1 MRVTF
6 NAQNRNSTAG
16 LEDSASRLLE
26 FQRQV
31 STGKRIEKPSDDPSA
46 TLGSIGEH
54 AETAAIDQYAR
65 ATDSVASRLSVVDT
79 VLSDLVLQI
88 ERAQVSAASA
98 RGSSKTQIQRDAAAT
113 DLEGIRDT
121 IFGDLNTSFNGTFV
135 FSGSASTAAPYTR
148 VGSGSGPVSAYAGS
162 TSEMVVDIDQQRA
175 VKIAFNGQLVT
186 QGTDPQDIFVEFDNL
201 IAAVR
206 AGDNAGIDAGMQAL
220 QRMFERV
227 STAQGRVGADLRTID
242 EQKLR
247 LSELRRSSVKRLSS
261 LEDTNMAEALTG
273 MAQADAAYRAALG
286 AVNSV
291 TRMSLMDYL
300 R

>member
-16 LEDSASRLLE
+16 LEDAASRLLE

-54 AETAAIDQYAR
+54 TEMAAIDQYAR
-65 ATDSVASRLSVVDT
+65 ATDTIASRLSVVDT
-79 VLSDLVLQI
+79 VLSDLIVQI
-88 ERAQVSAASA
+88 ERAQVASASA
-98 RGSSKTQIQRDAAAT
+98 RGSSKTPVQREAAAV

-121 IFGDLNTSFNGTFV
+121 IFSDMNTAFNGTHV
-135 FSGSASTAAPYTR
+135 FSGQASTVPPFTR
-148 VGSGSGPVSAYAGS
+148 VGTGPISAYAGS
-162 TSEMVVDIDQQRA
+162 TAEMVVDIDQQRA
-175 VKIAFNGQLVT
+175 VKMAFNGEALT
-186 QGTDPQDIFVEFDNL
+186 QGSDAQDIFVEFDNL

-206 AGDNAGIDAGMQAL
+206 AGDQDGIDAGMQAL
-220 QRMFERV
+220 TRMFDRV

-242 EQKLR
+242 EHKLR
-247 LSELRRSSVKRLSS
+247 LGELRRASTKRLSA
-261 LEDTNMAEALTG
+261 LEDTNMAEAITG

>member
-16 LEDSASRLLE
+16 LEGSATRLLE

-65 ATDSVASRLSVVDT
+65 ATDSVASRLSVIDT
-79 VLSDLVLQI
+79 VLSDLITQI
-88 ERAQVSAASA
+88 ERGQVSAASA
-98 RGSSKTQIQRDAAAT
+98 RGSTKTQLQRDAAAT

-121 IFGDLNTSFNGTFV
+121 IFSDMNTAFNGTYV
-135 FSGSASTAAPYTR
+135 FSGSASTVAPYTR
-148 VGSGSGPVSAYAGS
+148 VGAGPISAYAGS

-206 AGDNAGIDAGMQAL
+206 AGNDAGIDAGMTAL
-220 QRMFERV
+220 ERMFDRV
-227 STAQGRVGADLRTID
+227 STSQGRVGADLRTID
-242 EQKLR
+242 EQKVR
-247 LSELRRSSVKRLSS
+247 LSELRRASTKRLSA
-261 LEDTNMAEALTG
+261 LEDTNMAEAITG
-273 MAQADAAYRAALG
+273 MAQADAAYKAALG
-286 AVNSV
+286 AVSSV

>member
-16 LEDSASRLLE
+16 LEGAATRLLE

-31 STGKRIEKPSDDPSA
+31 STGKRIEKPSDDPSG
-46 TLGSIGEH
+46 TLGSIAEH
-54 AETAAIDQYAR
+54 AETASIDQYAR

-79 VLSDLVLQI
+79 VLSDLITQI
-88 ERAQVSAASA
+88 ERGQVSALSA
-98 RGSSKTQIQRDAAAT
+98 RGTTKTQVQRDAAAT

-121 IFGDLNTSFNGTFV
+121 IFGDINTSFNGTYV
-135 FSGSASTAAPYTR
+135 FSGSASTVAPYTR
-148 VGSGSGPVSAYAGS
+148 AGSGPVSAYAGS
-162 TSEMVVDIDQQRA
+162 ASEMVVDIDQQRA
-175 VKIAFNGQLVT
+175 VKIAFDGQLVT
-186 QGTDPQDIFVEFDNL
+186 QGTDAQDIFTEFDNL

-206 AGDNAGIDAGMQAL
+206 AGDDAGIDAGMQAL
-220 QRMFERV
+220 QRMFNRV
-227 STAQGRVGADLRTID
+227 STAQGRVGADMRTID

-247 LSELRRSSVKRLSS
+247 LSELRRASVKRLSS
-261 LEDTNMAEALTG
+261 LEDTNMAEAITG

>member
-16 LEDSASRLLE
+16 LEDAASRLLE
-26 FQRQV
+26 YQRQV

-54 AETAAIDQYAR
+54 AEIAAIDQYAR
-65 ATDSVASRLSVVDT
+65 ATDTVASRLAVVDT
-79 VLSDLVLQI
+79 VLSDLIMQLQ
-88 ERAQVSAASA
+88 RAQVSAASA
-98 RGSSKTQIQRDAAAT
+98 RGTTKTQLQRDAAAT

-121 IFGDLNTSFNGTFV
+121 IFGDMNTSFNGTFV
-135 FSGSASTAAPYTR
+135 FSGSASTVAPYSR
-148 VGSGSGPVSAYAGS
+148 VGSGPVSAYAGS
-162 TSEMVVDIDQQRA
+162 TSEMIVDIDRQRA
-175 VKIAFNGQLVT
+175 VKIAFNGELLT
-186 QGTDPQDIFVEFDNL
+186 QGSDAQDIFAEFDDL

-206 AGDNAGIDAGMQAL
+206 AGDDAAIDAGMTAL
-220 QRMFERV
+220 ERMFDRV
-227 STAQGRVGADLRTID
+227 STAQGRVGADLRTLD
-242 EQKLR
+242 EQKIR
-247 LSELRRSSVKRLSS
+247 LSELGRASAKRLSA
-261 LEDTNMAEALTG
+261 LEDTNMAEAITG

-286 AVNSV
+286 AVSSV

>member
-6 NAQNRNSTAG
+6 SAQNRNSTAG
-16 LEDSASRLLE
+16 LEDAASRLLE

-54 AETAAIDQYAR
+54 AEIAGIDQYTR
-65 ATDSVASRLSVVDT
+65 ATDTIASRLAVVDT
-79 VLSDLVLQI
+79 VLSDLIIQV
-88 ERAQVSAASA
+88 ERAQVSSMSA
-98 RGSSKTQIQRDAAAT
+98 RGSITSAIQREAAAV
-113 DLEGIRDT
+113 DLEGIRDA
-121 IFGDLNTSFNGTFV
+121 IFTDMNTSFNGTHM
-135 FSGSASTAAPYTR
+135 FSGSDSTVAPYTR
-148 VGSGSGPVSAYAGS
+148 AAGGPISAYAGS
-162 TSEMVVDIDQQRA
+162 TAEMVVDIDQHRA
-175 VKIAFNGQLVT
+175 VKMAFNGQALT
-186 QGTDPQDIFVEFDNL
+186 QGSDASDIFVEFDSL

-206 AGDNAGIDAGMQAL
+206 AGDDAGIESGMAAL
-220 QRMFERV
+220 ERMFARV

-242 EQKLR
+242 EHKLR
-247 LSELRRSSVKRLSS
+247 LSELRRSSAKRLSA
-261 LEDTNMAEALTG
+261 LEDANMAEAITG

-286 AVNSV
+286 AVNTV

>member
-16 LEDSASRLLE
+16 LEDSATRLLE

-54 AETAAIDQYAR
+54 AETAAIDQYSR
-65 ATDSVASRLSVVDT
+65 ATDSVASRLSVIDT
-79 VLSDLVLQI
+79 VLSDLINQI
-88 ERAQVSAASA
+88 ERAQVQAASA
-98 RGSSKTQIQRDAAAT
+98 RGSAKTQLQRDAAAT

-121 IFGDLNTSFNGTFV
+121 VFSDMNTAFNGTYV
-135 FSGSASTAAPYTR
+135 FSGSASTVAPYTR
-148 VGSGSGPVSAYAGS
+148 IGNGPVSAYAGS

-175 VKIAFNGQLVT
+175 VKIAFNGQLIT

-206 AGDNAGIDAGMQAL
+206 AGNDAGIDAGMSAL
-220 QRMFERV
+220 DRMFDRV
-227 STAQGRVGADLRTID
+227 STSQGRVGADLRTID
-242 EQKLR
+242 EQKVR
-247 LSELRRSSVKRLSS
+247 LSELKRASTKRLSA
-261 LEDTNMAEALTG
+261 LEDTNMAEAITG
-273 MAQADAAYRAALG
+273 MAQADAAYKAALG
-286 AVNSV
+286 AVSSV
-291 TRMSLMDYL
+291 SRMSLMDYL

>member
-16 LEDSASRLLE
+16 LEGSATRLLE

-65 ATDSVASRLSVVDT
+65 ATDSVASRLSVIDT
-79 VLSDLVLQI
+79 VLSDLITQI
-88 ERAQVSAASA
+88 ERGQVSAASA
-98 RGSSKTQIQRDAAAT
+98 RGSTKTQLQRDAAAT

-121 IFGDLNTSFNGTFV
+121 IFSDMNTAFNGTYV
-135 FSGSASTAAPYTR
+135 FSGSASTVAPYTR
-148 VGSGSGPVSAYAGS
+148 VGAGPISAYAGS

-206 AGDNAGIDAGMQAL
+206 AGNDAGIDAGMTAL
-220 QRMFERV
+220 ERMFDRV
-227 STAQGRVGADLRTID
+227 STSQGRVGADLRTID
-242 EQKLR
+242 EQKVR
-247 LSELRRSSVKRLSS
+247 LSELRRASTKRLSA
-261 LEDTNMAEALTG
+261 LEDTNMAAAITG
-273 MAQADAAYRAALG
+273 MAQADAAYKAALG
-286 AVNSV
+286 AVSSV

>member
-16 LEDSASRLLE
+16 LEGSATRLLE

-31 STGKRIEKPSDDPSA
+31 STGKRIDKPSDDPSA
-46 TLGSIGEH
+46 TMGAIGEH

-65 ATDSVASRLSVVDT
+65 ATDSVSSRLSVVDT
-79 VLSDLVLQI
+79 VLSDLVTQL
-88 ERAQVSAASA
+88 ERGQVSALSA
-98 RGSSKTQIQRDAAAT
+98 RGTTKTQVQRDSAAME
-113 DLEGIRDT
+113 LEAIRDT
-121 IFGDLNTSFNGTFV
+121 IFGDMNTAFNGTFV
-135 FSGSASTAAPYTR
+135 FSGSASTAAPFTR
-148 VGSGSGPVSAYAGS
+148 VGTGPISAYAGS
-162 TSEMVVDIDQQRA
+162 TSEMVVDIDEQRS

-186 QGTDPQDIFVEFDNL
+186 QGSDAQDIFAEFDDL

-206 AGDNAGIDAGMQAL
+206 AGDDAGIAAGMQAM
-220 QRMFERV
+220 QRMFDRV

-247 LSELRRSSVKRLSS
+247 LGELRRASVKRLSS
-261 LEDTNMAEALTG
+261 LEDTNMAEAITG
-273 MAQADAAYRAALG
+273 MAQADAAYKAALG

>member
-16 LEDSASRLLE
+16 LEDAASRLLE
-26 FQRQV
+26 YQRQV

-65 ATDSVASRLSVVDT
+65 ATDTVASRLAVVDT
-79 VLSDLVLQI
+79 VLSDLITQL

-98 RGSSKTQIQRDAAAT
+98 RGTTKTQLQRDAAAT

-121 IFGDLNTSFNGTFV
+121 IFGDMNTSFNGTFV
-135 FSGSASTAAPYTR
+135 FSGSASTVAPYSR
-148 VGSGSGPVSAYAGS
+148 VGSGPVSAYAGS
-162 TSEMVVDIDQQRA
+162 TSEMIVDIDRQRA
-175 VKIAFNGQLVT
+175 VKIAFNGELLT
-186 QGTDPQDIFVEFDNL
+186 QGSDAQDIFAEFDDL

-206 AGDNAGIDAGMQAL
+206 AGDDAAIDAGMTAL
-220 QRMFERV
+220 ERMFDRV
-227 STAQGRVGADLRTID
+227 STAQGRVGADLRTLD
-242 EQKLR
+242 EQKIR
-247 LSELRRSSVKRLSS
+247 LSELGRASAKRLSS
-261 LEDTNMAEALTG
+261 LEDTNMAEAITG

-286 AVNSV
+286 AVSSV

>member
-16 LEDSASRLLE
+16 LEDAATRLLE

-54 AETAAIDQYAR
+54 TEMAAIDQYAR
-65 ATDSVASRLSVVDT
+65 ATDTIASRLSVVDT
-79 VLSDLVLQI
+79 VLSDLIVQI
-88 ERAQVSAASA
+88 ERAQVASASA
-98 RGSSKTQIQRDAAAT
+98 RGSSKTPVQREAAAV

-121 IFGDLNTSFNGTFV
+121 IFSDMNTAFNGTHV
-135 FSGSASTAAPYTR
+135 FSGQASTVPPFTR
-148 VGSGSGPVSAYAGS
+148 VGTGPISAYAGS
-162 TSEMVVDIDQQRA
+162 TAEMVVDIDQQRA
-175 VKIAFNGQLVT
+175 VKMAFNGEALT
-186 QGTDPQDIFVEFDNL
+186 QGSDAQDIFVEFDNL

-206 AGDNAGIDAGMQAL
+206 AGDQDEIDAGMQAL
-220 QRMFERV
+220 TRMFDRV

-242 EQKLR
+242 EHKLR
-247 LSELRRSSVKRLSS
+247 LGELRRASTKRLSA
-261 LEDTNMAEALTG
+261 LEDTNMAEAITG

>member
-16 LEDSASRLLE
+16 LEDAASRLLE
-26 FQRQV
+26 YQRQV

-65 ATDSVASRLSVVDT
+65 ATDTVASRLAVVDT
-79 VLSDLVLQI
+79 VLSDLITQL

-98 RGSSKTQIQRDAAAT
+98 RGTTKTQLQRDAAAT

-121 IFGDLNTSFNGTFV
+121 IFGDMNTSFNGTFV
-135 FSGSASTAAPYTR
+135 FSGSASTVAPYSR
-148 VGSGSGPVSAYAGS
+148 VGSGPVSAYAGS
-162 TSEMVVDIDQQRA
+162 TSEMIVDIDRQRA
-175 VKIAFNGQLVT
+175 VKIAFNGELLT
-186 QGTDPQDIFVEFDNL
+186 QGSEAQDIFAEFDDL

-206 AGDNAGIDAGMQAL
+206 AGDDAAIDAGMTAL
-220 QRMFERV
+220 ERMFDRV
-227 STAQGRVGADLRTID
+227 STAQGRVGADLRTLD
-242 EQKLR
+242 EQKVR
-247 LSELRRSSVKRLSS
+247 LSELRRASAKRLSS
-261 LEDTNMAEALTG
+261 LEDTNMAEAITG

-286 AVNSV
+286 AVSSV

>member
-16 LEDSASRLLE
+16 LEDAASRLLE
-26 FQRQV
+26 YQRQV

-65 ATDSVASRLSVVDT
+65 ATDTVASRLAVVDT
-79 VLSDLVLQI
+79 VLSDLITQL

-98 RGSSKTQIQRDAAAT
+98 RGTTKTQLQRDAAAT

-121 IFGDLNTSFNGTFV
+121 VFGDMNTSFNGTFV
-135 FSGSASTAAPYTR
+135 FSGSASTVAPYSR
-148 VGSGSGPVSAYAGS
+148 VGSGPVSAYAGS
-162 TSEMVVDIDQQRA
+162 TSEMIVDIDRQRA
-175 VKIAFNGQLVT
+175 VKIAFNGELLT
-186 QGTDPQDIFVEFDNL
+186 QGSEAQDIFAEFDDL

-206 AGDNAGIDAGMQAL
+206 AGDDAAIDAGMTAL
-220 QRMFERV
+220 ERMFDRV
-227 STAQGRVGADLRTID
+227 STAQGRVGADLRTLD
-242 EQKLR
+242 EQKVR
-247 LSELRRSSVKRLSS
+247 LSELRRASAKRLSS
-261 LEDTNMAEALTG
+261 LEDTNMAEAITG

-286 AVNSV
+286 AVSSV

>member
-6 NAQNRNSTAG
+6 GAQNRNNSAG
-16 LEDSASRLLE
+16 LEESASRLME

-46 TLGSIGEH
+46 TLGAIGENN
-54 AETAAIDQYAR
+54 EIAAIDQYAK
-65 ATDSVASRLSVVDT
+65 ATDTVASRLSVVDT
-79 VLSDLVLQI
+79 VLSDLITQLTA
-88 ERAQVSAASA
+88 AQVTSASA
-98 RGSSKTQIQRDAAAT
+98 RGSGKTQIQRDAAAT

-121 IFGDLNTSFNGTFV
+121 IFGDMVTSFNGTYV
-135 FSGSASTAAPYTR
+135 FSGIATTVPPYTR
-148 VGSGSGPVSAYAGS
+148 VGSGPVSAYAGS
-162 TSEMVVDIDQQRA
+162 TSEMVVDIDAQRS
-175 VKIAFNGQLVT
+175 VKVAFDGQTVA

-206 AGDNAGIDAGMQAL
+206 AGNTAGIDTGMQAL
-220 QRMFERV
+220 SRMFDRV
-227 STAQGRVGADLRTID
+227 STAQGRVGADQRTID

-247 LSELRRSSVKRLSS
+247 LGELKRASKTRLSS
-261 LEDTNMAEALTG
+261 LEDTNMADAITG

-291 TRMSLMDYL
+291 SRMSLMDYL